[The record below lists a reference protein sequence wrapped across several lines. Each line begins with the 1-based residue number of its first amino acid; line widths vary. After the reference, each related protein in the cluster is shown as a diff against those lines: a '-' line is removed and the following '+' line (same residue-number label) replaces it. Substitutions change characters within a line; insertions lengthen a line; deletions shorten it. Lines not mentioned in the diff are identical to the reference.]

1 MSSGRSPK
9 DLTEDEALRELG
21 RAAIRCFGLKR
32 THPYAPSP
40 QPPAPPHPTA
50 PLPVDDLTQQRAKSA
65 LAAVSPAPASPW
77 LSRKA
82 AAQVLGIDPRTFDA
96 RFRPHL
102 KDHGNGG
109 QPRFRINE
117 VRALLSTNVE
127 ERPAAPR
134 APQASAPRETRPL
147 RRVRR
152 RRRMRSVAT
161 RVAAARVRAEREL
174 TRALRD
180 HAAAMRECLRHAGNE
195 SPVTTPVAANHP
207 SPPRVV
213 LSERGVEIL
222 DELRNDK

>member
-9 DLTEDEALRELG
+9 ELTEDEALRELG

-32 THPYAPSP
+32 TRPYAPAP
-40 QPPAPPHPTA
+40 QAPAPPQLTER
-50 PLPVDDLTQQRAKSA
+50 LPVDDLTQQRAKSV
-65 LAAVSPAPASPW
+65 LAAASAAPASPW

-82 AAQVLGIDPRTFDA
+82 AARVLGVDPRTFDA

-109 QPRFRINE
+109 QPRFRISD
-117 VRALLSTNVE
+117 VHALLSRRSK
-127 ERPAAPR
+127 ERATAPR
-134 APQASAPRETRPL
+134 APQASAPSEARSI

-152 RRRMRSVAT
+152 RRRMRSVTT

-180 HAAAMRECLRHAGNE
+180 HAAAMRECLRHAGTV
-195 SPVTTPVAANHP
+195 SSVTTPVAANHH
-207 SPPRVV
+207 SPPRVM
-213 LSERGVEIL
+213 LSERGAEIL
-222 DELRNDK
+222 DELRKDK